1 MRKKEVTILEAK
13 KNVDRLKRVLVEI
26 EDNNDACQQLD
37 LSADKFQS
45 TILVIKISV
54 SDFFW
59 KLNSNVI
66 FVSEDLL
73 VSLNMYYKNIFIIQT
88 TDNKYLS
95 AEVVKSFMDKQS
107 EIIKY
112 LSNEIKEEE
121 KNLSLLTNNE

>member
-1 MRKKEVTILEAK
+1 MEAK